1 VIQAYLGYNIIAILK
16 QLMDVE
22 SVIEK
27 MLRKSTSVHIA
38 LMEQIYVQE
47 VMISTI
53 SLKELL
59 TVLMDKFY

>member
-1 VIQAYLGYNIIAILK
+1 MIQAYLGYNIIAILK